1 MKRSPGVLDTLD
13 RGPNHSLDSTKEG
26 LRCSLPEPVLLTGA
40 RLRARHAACVRSTT
54 TGSGPMGRPTARPT
68 FPWMSGLS
76 CVLTSMVPFHSI
88 ALTWG
93 TAGSGPEAYPVTGMG
108 CLRSPGRLS
117 RCTGGAYAH
126 FVSPISPGKQVDH
139 MCWNRRCVNP
149 THLREVSQKE
159 NRENLGNLLAN
170 NTTGYHGVS
179 FHKGHGKYVARVRN
193 NGKSVYIGAFS
204 TAEEAGEAARLAR
217 MTMFTHND
225 LDRITELTED

>member
-1 MKRSPGVLDTLD
+1 MQSTRTCSIDGCKATCQARGLCSKHYYRIRANGSPHRETDLPLDERFELCVDKHGPVPQHRTDLGNCWEWTRGVSGDGYGVL
-13 RGPNHSLDSTKEG
+13 KK
-26 LRCSLPEPVLLTGA
+26 
-40 RLRARHAACVRSTT
+40 
-54 TGSGPMGRPTARPT
+54 SGKIIKMHR
-68 FPWMSGLS
+68 W
-76 CVLTSMVPFHSI
+76 
-88 ALTWG
+88 
-93 TAGSGPEAYPVTGMG
+93 
-108 CLRSPGRLS
+108 
-117 RCTGGAYAH
+117 AYAH